1 MLVATVSC
9 DEMLAWER
17 YRCAGFGGCAPGPL
31 IQGRI
36 RLSNEARRWSD
47 VKHIIHCFLFF
58 FQLIMFVVNLSNIAI
73 IIQVHYSAMLKKPF
87 ANQLS
92 RILSASSNVSLWWII
107 GMENQKNRKKHMIGM
122 YKSKDYK
129 KPFDWNQEKRRNRIR
144 GIDSLKIFQEI
155 RALAKFLSKS
165 V

>member
-1 MLVATVSC
+1 
-9 DEMLAWER
+9 
-17 YRCAGFGGCAPGPL
+17 
-31 IQGRI
+31 
-36 RLSNEARRWSD
+36 
-47 VKHIIHCFLFF
+47 
-58 FQLIMFVVNLSNIAI
+58 
-73 IIQVHYSAMLKKPF
+73 
-87 ANQLS
+87 
-92 RILSASSNVSLWWII
+92 
-107 GMENQKNRKKHMIGM
+107 M